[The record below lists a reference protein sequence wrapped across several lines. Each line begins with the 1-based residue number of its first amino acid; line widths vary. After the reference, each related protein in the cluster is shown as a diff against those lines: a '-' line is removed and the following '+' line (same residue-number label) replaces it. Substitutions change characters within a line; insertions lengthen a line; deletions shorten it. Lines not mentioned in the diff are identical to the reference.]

1 MNNIVL
7 SRIERDS
14 IRVTRDRISEVIS
27 EIKTELANH
36 EIEVKVKGYES
47 TRADEKAYWHYT
59 FESSLYF
66 VDIEIKDFKSMTDSI
81 DGRIQARFEVAMEDG
96 LTSLDDKDFSAVQF
110 NEHYSVID
118 FIKSNITRRFKF
130 IHDKRGN

>member
-1 MNNIVL
+1 MNNLVL
-7 SRIERDS
+7 SRIERES
-14 IRVTRDRISEVIS
+14 LVIVRERISQVIR
-27 EIKTELANH
+27 EIKNELANH
-36 EIEVKVKGYES
+36 NIEVKVDGYDS

-66 VDIEIKDFKSMTDSI
+66 VDIEIKDFKSMTDNI

-110 NEHYSVID
+110 NEYYSVID

-130 IHDKRGN
+130 IHNDK